1 MPQFT
6 NARVYMSRSPP
17 DSRKT
22 KGRRPPA
29 SGKVREVGKA
39 AVKAGSDRVQRKV
52 ATEVQWITVDEDMA
66 GQRVDNFLLARLRGG
81 CPKALSTA
89 LSERVRCG

>member
-1 MPQFT
+1 
-6 NARVYMSRSPP
+6 MSRSP

-22 KGRRPPA
+22 KGRRPA

-39 AVKAGSDRVQRKV
+39 AVKAGSDRVQGKV

-66 GQRVDNFLLARLRGG
+66 GQRVDNFLLARLRGV
-81 CPKALSTA
+81 PK
-89 LSERVRCG
+89 